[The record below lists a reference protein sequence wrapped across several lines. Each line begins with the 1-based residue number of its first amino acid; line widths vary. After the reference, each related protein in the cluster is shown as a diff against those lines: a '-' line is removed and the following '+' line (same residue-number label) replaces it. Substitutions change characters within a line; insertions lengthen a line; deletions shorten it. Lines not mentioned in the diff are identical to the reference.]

1 MATLGNAITLAA
13 LTHQHQTDRGGK
25 PYILHP
31 MRVMMRLRTEDH
43 ELMSI
48 DILHDAV
55 EDSEGAVTFQTLTE
69 MGFSQR
75 VIDGVAAL
83 TKHEGESYD
92 DFIKRCALNPD
103 AKQIKM
109 EDIKDNSDVTRLK
122 GLRQKDFERLEKY
135 CKAYDYLKNS

>member
-1 MATLGNAITLAA
+1 
-13 LTHQHQTDRGGK
+13 
-25 PYILHP
+25 
-31 MRVMMRLRTEDH
+31 
-43 ELMSI
+43 
-48 DILHDAV
+48 
-55 EDSEGAVTFQTLTE
+55 
-69 MGFSQR
+69 
-75 VIDGVAAL
+75 VAAL